1 MYMSM
6 VNGDMSLVADLSGQP
21 NLDRDAD
28 LASHRVT
35 HSPGNWVRL
44 LMGDIVALSLG
55 LGLTLGSGGVVGHSS
70 TPYSISISISLS
82 ISISIS
88 LSISFP
94 FVIVS
99 TSISMTTVRTSFLV
113 ILSIIL

>member
-6 VNGDMSLVADLSGQP
+6 VNGDMSLVADLSGHP
-21 NLDRDAD
+21 NLDRDTD

-44 LMGDIVALSLG
+44 LMGDILALSLG
-55 LGLTLGSGGVVGHSS
+55 LGLTLGSGGVVGCSS
-70 TPYSISISISLS
+70 IPCSISISISISFS

-94 FVIVS
+94 FAIVP
-99 TSISMTTVRTSFLV
+99 
-113 ILSIIL
+113 